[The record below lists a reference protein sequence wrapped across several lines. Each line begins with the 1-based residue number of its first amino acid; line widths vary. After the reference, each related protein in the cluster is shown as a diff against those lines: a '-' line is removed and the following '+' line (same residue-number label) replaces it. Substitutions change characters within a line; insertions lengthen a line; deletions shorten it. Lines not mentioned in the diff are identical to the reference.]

1 MRNRFT
7 KLVATATAFAAVAA
21 VVGITGTAQA
31 ALPASAAPTA
41 GQTISVTSGVQSTP
55 FSFSYTGDNAC
66 AGDSAT
72 NGYRVQSFMVP
83 DSVDVSQ
90 LLYNAGGPIAPA
102 GVTFTR
108 PLFAQVGNAAQV
120 ARNTAPTTGI
130 ITAGN
135 LVQPLSFAALVAGS
149 IAVPDGAYKIGLACT
164 LGGITEEY
172 WQTRITVS
180 GSTTGPVAFNWA
192 VGAAP
197 AAPVL
202 GALTAGNGTLTGTF
216 TAAAA
221 DPVATYTITT
231 VPATVST
238 VGTPGTPFTLS
249 GLTNGTSYAVTVTA
263 SNGVGGPVVSNT
275 VNGTPTPG
283 AVPAPSPFTAT
294 SSVGQI
300 VLNWTPAA
308 VPAGATLVN
317 HLITSTPALAGSPFT
332 VAAGT
337 NTLTVTAAPGSYS
350 FTIQATYTPGLYV
363 GATATAVASSNNA
376 QSLIQDIT
384 VVRPVGALVLTQ
396 RCGVYGSA
404 AAYSD
409 NVFGSLPALPASPAG
424 ADPIAGDYT
433 APAGS
438 APTLTVGGAADPLF
452 SQYPYPVTANGDATA
467 TYPTHCGIDLGTG
480 RLITSGPRAGQ
491 YFTANGRMAQITVVN
506 TQDVDN
512 GWTLNGR
519 MSAFTRTGGGD
530 SFSGNLLGW
539 DPEVTFDSAPNLD
552 GYDMVVV
559 AGGVR
564 QPAST
569 ASTTGLGDV
578 SNESNTSLSQAL
590 AKVNGFNAGTN
601 TGSLGMAVL
610 DARLRLL
617 IPVSANAGTYTGTLT
632 FTTV

>member
-1 MRNRFT
+1 MLRRFT
-7 KLVATATAFAAVAA
+7 RIA
-21 VVGITGTAQA
+21 VVGAALAASMVGLTSTNAAAAPPLGANTLSPAAGTETTAFLLTPPAGSSCTGSGAGVPAYRWQTYIVSSAVDASTLTYGAGPNPIAGQFVSSLFDSAGGTAVINRN
-31 ALPASAAPTA
+31 PSASPL
-41 GQTISVTSGVQSTP
+41 GLISGIPS
-55 FSFSYTGDNAC
+55 FSFLSLVGAP
-66 AGDSAT
+66 GLV
-72 NGYRVQSFMVP
+72 NGS
-83 DSVDVSQ
+83 
-90 LLYNAGGPIAPA
+90 
-102 GVTFTR
+102 
-108 PLFAQVGNAAQV
+108 
-120 ARNTAPTTGI
+120 
-130 ITAGN
+130 
-135 LVQPLSFAALVAGS
+135 
-149 IAVPDGAYKIGLACT
+149 YKIGIACT
-164 LGGITEEY
+164 QAGALDAGKYWETPITISNV
-172 WQTRITVS
+172 TA
-180 GSTTGPVAFNWA
+180 TGLSYSFGA
-192 VGAAP
+192 VP

-202 GALTAGNGTLTGTF
+202 GALTPGNGTLTGTF
-216 TAAAA
+216 TAATATPA
-221 DPVATYTITT
+221 ATYAVTT

-238 VGTPGTPFTLS
+238 TVTPGTPFTLT
-249 GLTNGTSYAVTVTA
+249 GLVNGTSYAVTVTA
-263 SNGVGGPVVSNT
+263 TNTVGSTVSNT
-275 VNGTPTPG
+275 VNGTPSPG
-283 AVPAPSPFTAT
+283 AVAAPSPFTAT
-294 SSVGQI
+294 SAVGQI

-308 VPAGATLVN
+308 VPGGATLVN
-317 HLITSTPALAGSPFT
+317 HVITSTPALAGSPFT

-350 FTIQATYTPGLYV
+350 FTIQATYTPGTFV
-363 GATATAVASSNNA
+363 GLTATAVASSNNA

-404 AAYSD
+404 AAYTD

-433 APAGS
+433 APAGT

-480 RLITSGPRAGQ
+480 RLITGGPRAGQ